1 MAVETPEDLE
11 GMFHPDDFG
20 ERMVAQISARPPAP
34 GEGMVLADGV
44 TVLTG
49 TVFHGIVTTGYVGE
63 TPGTT
68 ATISMMVPRII
79 ATKAAVGG
87 IQQGDIIT
95 RATGEAVSV
104 NDVHYKGEL
113 IIIHYH
119 EVW

>member
-1 MAVETPEDLE
+1 MAVETPEDLA

-20 ERMVAQISARPPAP
+20 VGMVAHMQAGSVP
-34 GEGMVLADGV
+34 
-44 TVLTG
+44 
-49 TVFHGIVTTGYVGE
+49 FNGIDTTGYVGE

-79 ATKAAVGG
+79 AQKSAIPALA
-87 IQQGDIIT
+87 QGDQIELP
-95 RATGEAVSV
+95 GGKYVSV

>member
-20 ERMVAQISARPPAP
+20 EPMVAHLQ
-34 GEGMVLADGV
+34 
-44 TVLTG
+44 TG
-49 TVFHGIVTTGYVGE
+49 DTPFNGIPTTGYVGE

-87 IQQGDIIT
+87 IQQGDTIT
-95 RATGEAVSV
+95 FQSGQAVVV
-104 NDVHYKGEL
+104 NDVHYKGAL
-113 IIIHYH
+113 VIIHYH
-119 EVW
+119 EHW